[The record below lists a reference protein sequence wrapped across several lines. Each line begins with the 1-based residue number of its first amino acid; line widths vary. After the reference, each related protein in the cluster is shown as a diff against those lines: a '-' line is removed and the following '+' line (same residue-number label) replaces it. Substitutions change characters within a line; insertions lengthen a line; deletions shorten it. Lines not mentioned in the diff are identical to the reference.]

1 MGRILGGGDGR
12 SLGIFFNGFLFCFF
26 FFWLSLEMKT
36 MNCRSDDPV
45 TCSLVLHPRQC
56 LCGRSSGCD
65 PVTGFVN
72 PPCAFHH
79 DISMWG

>member
-12 SLGIFFNGFLFCFF
+12 SLGLFFNGFLFCFFF

-45 TCSLVLHPRQC
+45 V
-56 LCGRSSGCD
+56 
-65 PVTGFVN
+65 
-72 PPCAFHH
+72 
-79 DISMWG
+79 M

>member
-26 FFWLSLEMKT
+26 FWLSLEMKT

-45 TCSLVLHPRQC
+45 V
-56 LCGRSSGCD
+56 
-65 PVTGFVN
+65 
-72 PPCAFHH
+72 
-79 DISMWG
+79 M